1 MADTPAAGQPLVSV
15 VVPTLDRAHLLA
27 RTLESIFGQD
37 YPNIEVIVI
46 DAGGKDDTK
55 ALLQSYGDRLT
66 WRSRPDRGAFDA
78 INDGW
83 RQARGDILAWLNDDD
98 TWVTP
103 HAVST
108 VVQFMTQHPE
118 VDVAY
123 GDCGGIDVEGR
134 LTWYGA
140 AEPWDLRKAIFECH
154 PILNQPS
161 SFMRREIIERVGY
174 LYPAW
179 CHDHD
184 LWLRIALAGG
194 KFGAI
199 PAHLGN
205 ARLWGDNLHMYPGV
219 VVPAK
224 IALTRRI
231 LENPNLP
238 DDLKRQR
245 GRILSNAYLRCLDF
259 LPKPRHW
266 GWAAYVVLRSFLAA
280 PLNTPRIVEQIVVHA
295 ASLVPRL
302 RRRLQKKYGH
312 GVQIERG
319 SPLPAAARG
328 FS

>member
-1 MADTPAAGQPLVSV
+1 MADAPAAGQPLVSV
-15 VVPTLDRAHLLA
+15 VVPTLNRPHLLA
-27 RTLESIFGQD
+27 QTLTSILEQD
-37 YPNIEVIVI
+37 YANLEVIVI
-46 DAGGKDDTK
+46 DAGSKQETLT
-55 ALLQSYGDRLT
+55 LLESYGDRIT

-83 RQARGDILAWLNDDD
+83 HEAKGEILAWLNDDD

-103 HAVST
+103 NAVST
-108 VVQFMTQHPE
+108 VVQYMTQHPD

-123 GDCGGIDVEGR
+123 GDCGGIDIDGR
-134 LTWYGA
+134 LVWYGA
-140 AEPWDLRKAIFECH
+140 AEAWDVRKAIVECH
-154 PILNQPS
+154 PVLNQPAA
-161 SFMRREIIERVGY
+161 FMRREIIERVGY

-184 LWLRIALAGG
+184 LWLRIALLGG
-194 KFGAI
+194 KFGTI

-205 ARLWGDNLHMYPGV
+205 ARLWTDNLHMDPSV
-219 VVPAK
+219 VIPAK

-231 LENPNLP
+231 LEDPILP

-266 GWAAYVVLRSFLAA
+266 GWAAYVLLRSFLVA
-280 PLNTPRIVEQIVVHA
+280 PLNTPRIVEQVVVHA
-295 ASLVPRL
+295 AWLVPGL
-302 RRRLQKKYGH
+302 RRRLQKRYGH

-319 SPLPAAARG
+319 SPLPAKARG
-328 FS
+328 LT